1 MIVVDT
7 NILAYLVIPGDKTEQ
22 AEATL
27 LKCREWAAP
36 FLWRSELRN
45 VLSLYIKTGKLSIE
59 AAFQSISDAEAVV
72 SGRTYHVDNLRVLE
86 LAFESGCT
94 AYDCEFV
101 CLSEKLNVPLVTSD
115 KKLLAAFPGPA
126 ISMQA
131 FLES

>member
-7 NILAYLVIPGDKTEQ
+7 NVLAYLVIPGDNLNL

-27 LKCREWAAP
+27 VKDRDWAAP
-36 FLWRSELRN
+36 ILWRSELRN
-45 VLSLYIKTGKLSIE
+45 VLSLYVKTAKLSIE

-72 SGRTYHVDNLRVLE
+72 SGRTYHVDDLRVLE

-101 CLSEKLNVPLVTSD
+101 CLAEKLNVPLVTSD